1 WLCFQFRNMR
11 LLSAAL
17 RNSVWTRGGGTTR
30 HFWGWINAVFNRV
43 DYERIK
49 AIGPDRAAAEWLL
62 RCGAKVRFL
71 GFERWHHD
79 YNALP
84 TGPLD
89 RYKIQGID
97 ATESCIMY
105 RGFDHLDGLQH
116 LEEVK
121 LIRCV
126 YIEDGCLERLSST
139 EVLQSTLSSLEVVS
153 CGNVSDK
160 GLIALHKLGNLQRL
174 VLSDLPGVKD
184 RDQTLERLKT
194 ALPKL
199 DITVDL

>member
-1 WLCFQFRNMR
+1 MIMR

-17 RNSVWTRGGGTTR
+17 RNSVWTRGGGTR

-105 RGFDHLDGLQH
+105 RGFDHLAVLCSSLRWPAAPGGGEAHPVRLHRGRLPGEAELHRGPAEHPEQPGGGV
-116 LEEVK
+116 L
-121 LIRCV
+121 R
-126 YIEDGCLERLSST
+126 ERLRQGAHRPAQAG
-139 EVLQSTLSSLEVVS
+139 EP
-153 CGNVSDK
+153 
-160 GLIALHKLGNLQRL
+160 A
-174 VLSDLPGVKD
+174 
-184 RDQTLERLKT
+184 T
-194 ALPKL
+194 AGPQ
-199 DITVDL
+199 